1 MRATAMIN
9 CFRDFENESA
19 FWINFA
25 VFITMD
31 KVLKSAHL
39 SALAAMFLWGISYIW
54 MKGLFD
60 FLEPASILFFRLVV
74 SSVFLYFV
82 LRLMGKLERIK
93 KEHYFIFLLSALF
106 NPFLYFMGESHGLQ
120 LVSPTISAAIVAT
133 IPVFTPVFARIFLR
147 EHLSKLNILGLFISF
162 GGVLLMLVMKDFSLS
177 ANPFGVMYLFG
188 AVASSI
194 VYGIILKKLT
204 LLYNALTIVWIQNLI
219 GLFYFIPVILYKETD
234 TLLIAPFTT
243 AVVFPILLLG
253 VFSSSLAF
261 VFFTRSVRS
270 LGIARTNIY
279 TNMIPVFT
287 AIFSYFILAEVLDAR
302 QLTGMMFVISGVI
315 ISQMKKKQVVQSV

>member
-1 MRATAMIN
+1 
-9 CFRDFENESA
+9 
-19 FWINFA
+19 
-25 VFITMD
+25 MD
-31 KVLKSAHL
+31 KTLKSAHL

-60 FLEPASILFFRLVV
+60 DLEPASILFFRLVV

-93 KEHYFIFLLSALF
+93 KEHYALFLFSALL

-120 LVSPTISAAIVAT
+120 LVSPTISAVIIAT
-133 IPVFTPVFARIFLR
+133 IPVFTPVFARLFLKER
-147 EHLSKLNILGLFISF
+147 LSKLNIAGLILSF
-162 GGVLLMLVMKDFSLS
+162 AGVLLMLVMKDFSLS
-177 ANPFGVMYLFG
+177 ADPFGVLYLFG

-194 VYGIILKKLT
+194 IYGIVLKKLT
-204 LLYNALTIVWIQNLI
+204 LLYNALTIVWIQNFI

-234 TLLIAPFTT
+234 TLLNMPFTGE
-243 AVVFPILLLG
+243 VILPILLLG

-287 AIFSYFILAEVLDAR
+287 VMFSYFLLDEMQTGR
-302 QLTGMMFVISGVI
+302 QLFGMMLVISGVV
-315 ISQMKKKQVVQSV
+315 ISQTKKRKVLQSA

>member
-1 MRATAMIN
+1 MNKTLN
-9 CFRDFENESA
+9 
-19 FWINFA
+19 
-25 VFITMD
+25 
-31 KVLKSAHL
+31 SAHL

-54 MKGLFD
+54 MKQLFD
-60 FLEPASILFFRLVV
+60 YLEPASILFFRLVV

-93 KEHYFIFLLSALF
+93 KEHYALFLLSALL

-120 LVSPTISAAIVAT
+120 LVSPTISAVIIAT
-133 IPVFTPVFARIFLR
+133 IPVFTPVFARFFLK
-147 EHLSKLNILGLFISF
+147 EHLSKLNIAGLIISF
-162 GGVLLMLVMKDFSLS
+162 AGVLMMLVMKDFSLS
-177 ANPFGVMYLFG
+177 ADPFGVLYLFG
-188 AVASSI
+188 AVASAI

-204 LLYNALTIVWIQNLI
+204 LLYNALTIVWIQNFI

-234 TLLIAPFTT
+234 TLLYMPFSSQ
-243 AVVFPILLLG
+243 VILPILLLG

-287 AIFSYFILAEVLDAR
+287 VMFSYFLLGEL
-302 QLTGMMFVISGVI
+302 QNGQQFFGMMLVISGVV
-315 ISQMKKKQVVQSV
+315 ISQTKKRKVFQEA

>member
-1 MRATAMIN
+1 
-9 CFRDFENESA
+9 
-19 FWINFA
+19 
-25 VFITMD
+25 MD
-31 KVLKSAHL
+31 KTLKSAHL

-60 FLEPASILFFRLVV
+60 DLEPASILFFRLVV

-93 KEHYFIFLLSALF
+93 KEHYALFLFSALL

-120 LVSPTISAAIVAT
+120 LVSPTISAVIIAT
-133 IPVFTPVFARIFLR
+133 IPVFTPVFARLFLK
-147 EHLSKLNILGLFISF
+147 EHLSKLNIAGLILSF
-162 GGVLLMLVMKDFSLS
+162 AGVLLMLVMNDFSLS
-177 ANPFGVMYLFG
+177 ADPFGVLCLFG

-194 VYGIILKKLT
+194 IYGIVLKKLT
-204 LLYNALTIVWIQNLI
+204 LLYNALTIVWIQNFI

-234 TLLIAPFTT
+234 TLLHMPFTGE
-243 AVVFPILLLG
+243 VILPILLLG

-287 AIFSYFILAEVLDAR
+287 VMFSYFLLDEMQTGR
-302 QLTGMMFVISGVI
+302 QLFGMMLVISGVV
-315 ISQMKKKQVVQSV
+315 ISQTKKRKVLQSA

>member
-1 MRATAMIN
+1 MNKTLN
-9 CFRDFENESA
+9 
-19 FWINFA
+19 
-25 VFITMD
+25 
-31 KVLKSAHL
+31 SAHL

-54 MKGLFD
+54 MKQLFD
-60 FLEPASILFFRLVV
+60 YLEPASILFFRLVV

-93 KEHYFIFLLSALF
+93 KEHYALFLLSALL

-120 LVSPTISAAIVAT
+120 LVSPTISAVIIAT
-133 IPVFTPVFARIFLR
+133 IPVFTPVFARFFLK
-147 EHLSKLNILGLFISF
+147 EHLSKLNIAGLIISF
-162 GGVLLMLVMKDFSLS
+162 AGVLMMLVMKDFSLS
-177 ANPFGVMYLFG
+177 ADPFGVLYLFG
-188 AVASSI
+188 AVASAI

-204 LLYNALTIVWIQNLI
+204 LLYNALTIVWIQNFI

-234 TLLIAPFTT
+234 TLLYMPFSSQ
-243 AVVFPILLLG
+243 VILPILLLG

-287 AIFSYFILAEVLDAR
+287 VMFSYFLLGEL
-302 QLTGMMFVISGVI
+302 QNGQQFFGMMLVISGVI
-315 ISQMKKKQVVQSV
+315 ISQTKKRKVFQEA

>member
-1 MRATAMIN
+1 
-9 CFRDFENESA
+9 
-19 FWINFA
+19 
-25 VFITMD
+25 MD
-31 KVLKSAHL
+31 KTLKSAHL

-60 FLEPASILFFRLVV
+60 DLEPASILFFRLVV

-93 KEHYFIFLLSALF
+93 KEHYALFLFSALL

-120 LVSPTISAAIVAT
+120 LVSPTISAVIIAT
-133 IPVFTPVFARIFLR
+133 IPVFTPVFARLFLKER
-147 EHLSKLNILGLFISF
+147 LSKLNIAGLILSF
-162 GGVLLMLVMKDFSLS
+162 AGVLLMLVMNDFSLS
-177 ANPFGVMYLFG
+177 ADPFGVLYLFG

-194 VYGIILKKLT
+194 IYGIVLKKLT
-204 LLYNALTIVWIQNLI
+204 LLYNPLTIVWIQNFI

-234 TLLIAPFTT
+234 TLLNMPFTGE
-243 AVVFPILLLG
+243 VILPILLLG

-287 AIFSYFILAEVLDAR
+287 VMFSYFLLDEMQTGR
-302 QLTGMMFVISGVI
+302 QLFGMMLVISGVV
-315 ISQMKKKQVVQSV
+315 ISQTKKRKVLQSA

>member
-1 MRATAMIN
+1 
-9 CFRDFENESA
+9 
-19 FWINFA
+19 
-25 VFITMD
+25 MD
-31 KVLKSAHL
+31 KTLKSAHL

-60 FLEPASILFFRLVV
+60 DLEPASILFFRLVV

-93 KEHYFIFLLSALF
+93 KEHYALFLFSALL

-120 LVSPTISAAIVAT
+120 LVSPTISAVIIAT
-133 IPVFTPVFARIFLR
+133 IPVFTPVFARLFLKER
-147 EHLSKLNILGLFISF
+147 LSKLNIAGLILSF
-162 GGVLLMLVMKDFSLS
+162 AGVLLMLVMNDFSLS
-177 ANPFGVMYLFG
+177 ADPFGVLYLFG

-194 VYGIILKKLT
+194 IYGIVLKKLT
-204 LLYNALTIVWIQNLI
+204 LLYNALTIVWIQNFI

-234 TLLIAPFTT
+234 TLLNMPFTGE
-243 AVVFPILLLG
+243 VILPILLLG

-287 AIFSYFILAEVLDAR
+287 VMFSYFLLDEMQTGR
-302 QLTGMMFVISGVI
+302 QLFGMMLVISGVV
-315 ISQMKKKQVVQSV
+315 ISQTKKRKVLQSA

>member
-1 MRATAMIN
+1 MNKTLN
-9 CFRDFENESA
+9 
-19 FWINFA
+19 
-25 VFITMD
+25 
-31 KVLKSAHL
+31 SAHL

-54 MKGLFD
+54 MKQLFD
-60 FLEPASILFFRLVV
+60 YLEPASILFFRLVV

-93 KEHYFIFLLSALF
+93 KEHYALFLLSALL

-120 LVSPTISAAIVAT
+120 LVSPTISAVIIAT
-133 IPVFTPVFARIFLR
+133 IPVFTPVFARFFLK
-147 EHLSKLNILGLFISF
+147 EHLSKLNIAGLIISF
-162 GGVLLMLVMKDFSLS
+162 AGVLMMLVMKDFSLS
-177 ANPFGVMYLFG
+177 ADPFGVLYLFG

-204 LLYNALTIVWIQNLI
+204 LLYNALTIVWIQNFI

-234 TLLIAPFTT
+234 TLLYMPFSSQ
-243 AVVFPILLLG
+243 VILPILLLG

-287 AIFSYFILAEVLDAR
+287 VMFSYFLLGEL
-302 QLTGMMFVISGVI
+302 QNGQQFFGMMLVISGVI
-315 ISQMKKKQVVQSV
+315 ISQTKKRKVFQEA

>member
-1 MRATAMIN
+1 MNKTLN
-9 CFRDFENESA
+9 
-19 FWINFA
+19 
-25 VFITMD
+25 
-31 KVLKSAHL
+31 SAHL

-54 MKGLFD
+54 MKQLFD
-60 FLEPASILFFRLVV
+60 YLEPASILFFRLVV

-93 KEHYFIFLLSALF
+93 KEHYALFLLSALL

-120 LVSPTISAAIVAT
+120 LVSPTISAVIIAT
-133 IPVFTPVFARIFLR
+133 IPVFTPVFARFFLK
-147 EHLSKLNILGLFISF
+147 EHLSKLNIAGLIISF
-162 GGVLLMLVMKDFSLS
+162 AGVLRMLVMKDFSLS
-177 ANPFGVMYLFG
+177 ADPFGVLYLFG
-188 AVASSI
+188 AVASAI

-204 LLYNALTIVWIQNLI
+204 LLYNALTIVWIQNFI

-234 TLLIAPFTT
+234 TLLYMPFSSQ
-243 AVVFPILLLG
+243 VILPILLLG

-287 AIFSYFILAEVLDAR
+287 VMFSYFLLGEL
-302 QLTGMMFVISGVI
+302 QNGQQFFGMMLVISGVI
-315 ISQMKKKQVVQSV
+315 ISQTKKRKVFQEA